1 MSMANRLQHLRKK
14 HHLSQEQVAELVNT
28 TRQTVSQWENGKSV
42 PSLENLNILARH
54 YGVTLDYLVNGE
66 EPPCS
71 TPEPSAPVPARSVR
85 HTVLQTV
92 CITLLCLSVLAL
104 VITVFRKEDNP
115 KPTGHGI
122 IVSQE
127 DIDVEYAEPDP
138 DLGFDLEDLEP

>member
-1 MSMANRLQHLRKK
+1 MSMENRLQHLRKK

-92 CITLLCLSVLAL
+92 CIALCLATLAL
-104 VITVFRKEDNP
+104 VISVFIKEDEP
-115 KPTGHGI
+115 QPTGHGI

-127 DIDVEYAEPDP
+127 DMDVEYAEPSFS
-138 DLGFDLEDLEP
+138 FDLTWPDE

>member
-54 YGVTLDYLVNGE
+54 YGVTLDYLVNGV
-66 EPPCS
+66 EPTCS

-92 CITLLCLSVLAL
+92 CIALCLATLAI
-104 VITVFRKEDNP
+104 VIAVFIKESNQ
-115 KPTGHGI
+115 KSTGHGI

-127 DIDVEYAEPDP
+127 DMDVEYAEPSFS
-138 DLGFDLEDLEP
+138 FDLTWPDE

>member
-28 TRQTVSQWENGKSV
+28 TRQTVSQWENEKSV

-71 TPEPSAPVPARSVR
+71 TPEESASTPDLSVR
-85 HTVLQTV
+85 RIVLQTV

-104 VITVFRKEDNP
+104 VIAVFRKEDP
-115 KPTGHGI
+115 KPAGHGI

-127 DIDVEYAEPDP
+127 DIDVEYVEPDP
-138 DLGFDLEDLEP
+138 DLGFDLTWPDE